1 MAGIGFRLKH
11 FFKEGS
17 LVSNFQGAI
26 YSIIISSGPW
36 LISVI
41 TIATVSI
48 FAQKEI
54 GVNNLYILKS
64 IICYSFSVSLI
75 IFGAIE
81 MPLTRYLADQIYR
94 NDETTFR
101 SVFLFMATI
110 SIALA
115 SLIGT
120 IFYSYFNT
128 LNLVVILFSIALFA
142 AILIIW
148 LSMIFLSAAKN
159 YHQIIVSFITGGL
172 VSILAS
178 IYLGKNFQ
186 LTGYVVGYATG
197 QIITAILLSLNIFFE
212 FNTTD
217 YTTLEFTRYFPKHNK
232 LILIGLFY
240 YLGIWIDKFIFWF
253 SHLGEQVLSL
263 FYTNQ
268 YYDTAMFM
276 SYLSIVPSMAI
287 FLVQVETNFYQKYIY
302 YFKSIDNKQN
312 LNILD
317 LNTVDIV
324 DSIRSGIYNLVKVQ
338 TAVTVLAWYFAEEI
352 LDTLFL
358 PSIMLPIFRF
368 GLLGA
373 YLQALFLIINII
385 LLYFQN
391 YKRVLFH
398 YFLFFISNALF
409 TYASIYMNVRYHGI
423 GYLMSCSVVFVFSFL
438 ALNKHLSLIN
448 FYTFM
453 SQPITE
459 D

>member
-11 FFKEGS
+11 FFQEGS
-17 LVSNFQGAI
+17 LLGNFQGAL

-41 TIATVSI
+41 TIASVSI

-81 MPLTRYLADQIYR
+81 MPLTRYIADQLYR
-94 NDETTFR
+94 NDNTTFR
-101 SVFLFMATI
+101 SVFLFTATTLVVF
-110 SIALA
+110 ATLLGLA
-115 SLIGT
+115 
-120 IFYSYFNT
+120 FYSYFDE
-128 LNLVVILFSIALFA
+128 LNLTIKLFSIALFA
-142 AILIIW
+142 AILLVW

-159 YHQIIVSFITGGL
+159 YHQIIVSFIAGGL
-172 VSILAS
+172 VSIVAS
-178 IYLGKNFQ
+178 LYLGEMFQ
-186 LTGYVVGYATG
+186 LTGYVIGYSAG
-197 QIITAILLSLNIFFE
+197 QIMTATLLCLNIFFE

-217 YTTLEFTRYFPKHNK
+217 YTTLEFTRYFPKHYK
-232 LILIGLFY
+232 LIFIGLFY
-240 YLGIWIDKFIFWF
+240 YLGIWVDKFIFWF
-253 SHLGEQVLSL
+253 SSLGEQVMSL

-287 FLVQVETNFYQKYIY
+287 FLVQVETNFYQKYFY
-302 YFKSIDNKQN
+302 YFKSIDSKHS

-317 LNTVDIV
+317 LNTQDII
-324 DSIRSGIYNLVKVQ
+324 DSVRDGIYNLVKLQ
-338 TAVTVLAWYFAEEI
+338 TAVTLLLWYFAEEV
-352 LDTLFL
+352 LDFLYL

-391 YKRVLFH
+391 HKKVLLH
-398 YFLFFISNALF
+398 YFIFFISNAIF
-409 TYASIYMNVRYHGI
+409 TSLSVYTDVRYHGI
-423 GYLMSCSVVFVFSFL
+423 GYLLSCSIVFIMSFL

-453 SQPITE
+453 GQPISE